1 MNNINNSWSQKKI
14 IKYISE
20 NRKNY
25 NDLYLGEKILLNE
38 YFKKGCSVLDVGCA
52 QGGFVNILSQIE
64 KKFSYLG
71 IDYNEEMLAIAK
83 KKQPNYKFINI
94 KKNNFSKY
102 INQKFDLVIIFGIL
116 HLNKDWKK
124 IIKEGYKLTKKYL
137 IFDLRES
144 NKKIS
149 KNIYLNLGNSKKKI
163 PYNVIETKKI
173 EIFLKNEFKNKKIVK
188 VSYDGLSSKYSNHKS
203 KITFGNYCLYK

>member
-14 IKYISE
+14 IKHISE

-38 YFKKGCSVLDVGCA
+38 YFKKGFSVLDVGCA
-52 QGGFVNILSQIE
+52 QGGFVNILSQRE

-83 KKQPNYKFINI
+83 KKQPKYKFINI

-124 IIKEGYKLTKKYL
+124 IVKEGYKLTKKYL

-144 NKKIS
+144 DKKIS

-163 PYNVIETKKI
+163 PYNIIEKK
-173 EIFLKNEFKNKKIVK
+173 K
-188 VSYDGLSSKYSNHKS
+188 
-203 KITFGNYCLYK
+203 

>member
-25 NDLYLGEKILLNE
+25 KDLYLGEKILLNE
-38 YFKKGCSVLDVGCA
+38 YFKKGFSVLDVGCA
-52 QGGFVNILSQIE
+52 QGGFVNILSQRE

-83 KKQPNYKFINI
+83 KKQPKYKFINI

-144 NKKIS
+144 DKKIS
-149 KNIYLNLGNSKKKI
+149 KNIYLNLGDSKKKI
-163 PYNVIETKKI
+163 PYNIIETKKI
-173 EIFLKNEFKNKKIVK
+173 ENFLKNEFKNKKIVK
-188 VSYDGLSSKYSNHKS
+188 VSYGGLSSKYSNHKS

>member
-38 YFKKGCSVLDVGCA
+38 YFKKGFSVLDVGCA
-52 QGGFVNILSQIE
+52 QGGFVNILSQRE

-83 KKQPNYKFINI
+83 KKQPKYKFINI

-144 NKKIS
+144 DKKIS
-149 KNIYLNLGNSKKKI
+149 KNIYLNLGDSKKKI
-163 PYNVIETKKI
+163 PYNIIETKKI
-173 EIFLKNEFKNKKIVK
+173 ENFLKNEFKNKKIVK
-188 VSYDGLSSKYSNHKS
+188 VSYGGLSSKYSNHKS

>member
-38 YFKKGCSVLDVGCA
+38 YFKKGYSVLDVGCA
-52 QGGFVNILSQIE
+52 QGGFVNILSQRE

-83 KKQPNYKFINI
+83 KKQPKYKFINI

-144 NKKIS
+144 DKKIS
-149 KNIYLNLGNSKKKI
+149 KNIYLNLGDSKKKI
-163 PYNVIETKKI
+163 PYNIIETKKI
-173 EIFLKNEFKNKKIVK
+173 ENFLKNEFKNKKIVK
-188 VSYDGLSSKYSNHKS
+188 VSYGGLSSKYSNHKS

>member
-14 IKYISE
+14 IEYISE

-25 NDLYLGEKILLNE
+25 KDLYLGEKILLNE
-38 YFKKGCSVLDVGCA
+38 YFKKGYSVLDVGCA
-52 QGGFVNILSQIE
+52 QGGFVNILSQRE

-83 KKQPNYKFINI
+83 KKQPKYKFINI

-144 NKKIS
+144 DKKIS
-149 KNIYLNLGNSKKKI
+149 KNIYLNLGDSKKKI
-163 PYNVIETKKI
+163 PYNIIETKKI
-173 EIFLKNEFKNKKIVK
+173 ENFLKNEFKNKKIVK
-188 VSYDGLSSKYSNHKS
+188 VSYGGLSSKYSNHKS

>member
-1 MNNINNSWSQKKI
+1 
-14 IKYISE
+14 
-20 NRKNY
+20 
-25 NDLYLGEKILLNE
+25 
-38 YFKKGCSVLDVGCA
+38 
-52 QGGFVNILSQIE
+52 
-64 KKFSYLG
+64 
-71 IDYNEEMLAIAK
+71 MLAIAK
-83 KKQPNYKFINI
+83 KKKPNYKFINI

-144 NKKIS
+144 DKKIS

-163 PYNVIETKKI
+163 SI
-173 EIFLKNEFKNKKIVK
+173 
-188 VSYDGLSSKYSNHKS
+188 
-203 KITFGNYCLYK
+203 

>member
-14 IKYISE
+14 IKHISE

-38 YFKKGCSVLDVGCA
+38 YFKKGFSVLDVGCA
-52 QGGFVNILSQIE
+52 QGGFVNILSQRE

-83 KKQPNYKFINI
+83 KKQPKYKFINI

-116 HLNKDWKK
+116 HLNKEWKK

-144 NKKIS
+144 DKKIS
-149 KNIYLNLGNSKKKI
+149 KNIYLNLGDRKKKI

-173 EIFLKNEFKNKKIVK
+173 ENFLKNEFKNKKIVK
-188 VSYDGLSSKYSNHKS
+188 VSYGGLSSKYSNYKS

>member
-1 MNNINNSWSQKKI
+1 MSQ
-14 IKYISE
+14 
-20 NRKNY
+20 R
-25 NDLYLGEKILLNE
+25 
-38 YFKKGCSVLDVGCA
+38 
-52 QGGFVNILSQIE
+52 E

-83 KKQPNYKFINI
+83 KKQPKYKFINI

-116 HLNKDWKK
+116 HLNKEWKK

-144 NKKIS
+144 DKKIS
-149 KNIYLNLGNSKKKI
+149 KNIYLNLGDRKKKI

-173 EIFLKNEFKNKKIVK
+173 ENFLKNEFKNKKIVK
-188 VSYDGLSSKYSNHKS
+188 VSYGGLSSKYSNYKS

>member
-38 YFKKGCSVLDVGCA
+38 YFKKGFSVLDVGCA
-52 QGGFVNILSQIE
+52 QGGFVNILSQRE

-83 KKQPNYKFINI
+83 KKQPKYKFINI

-116 HLNKDWKK
+116 HLNKEWKK

-144 NKKIS
+144 DKKIS
-149 KNIYLNLGNSKKKI
+149 KNIYLNLGDRKKKI

-173 EIFLKNEFKNKKIVK
+173 ENFLKNEFKNKKIVK
-188 VSYDGLSSKYSNHKS
+188 VSYGGLSSKYSNYKS